1 MTTDSPAEHVN
12 SAAARLFSWL
22 SDQALPLWSRKGVD
36 WQNGG
41 FVEQLTQSGA
51 VIADVRRARLV
62 ARQIFAFKSAGDL
75 GWSGPV
81 DVLVDHGVKALLE
94 RHLTADDDV
103 VPRFIPATGQGE
115 GAFDLY
121 DQAFVLFGLA
131 HGFAQSGDPEL
142 ENKALAILS
151 RMRAGYG
158 LPGGGFA
165 EHRPAQAPLKA
176 NPHMHLFEAALAWI
190 ELSAAAEWRELASE
204 IADLSLARFIDPAN
218 GSLHEY
224 FDVDWSVLAG
234 SDDVVEPGHQAEWAW
249 LLLRFNAV
257 RSTTGLVEAAVRLFQ
272 IAEEKGLDRSQNRLI
287 NELDADLRP
296 RDRRLRLWPQ
306 TERIKALILLREGER
321 DEDRRN
327 ELAGRI
333 AAAVEALLGYFQH
346 PVAGAWW
353 EHFDAAGQPI
363 VEPARAS
370 SLYHIMGA
378 ANELA
383 RVTRVRLD

>member
-1 MTTDSPAEHVN
+1 
-12 SAAARLFSWL
+12 
-22 SDQALPLWSRKGVD
+22 
-36 WQNGG
+36 
-41 FVEQLTQSGA
+41 
-51 VIADVRRARLV
+51 
-62 ARQIFAFKSAGDL
+62 
-75 GWSGPV
+75 
-81 DVLVDHGVKALLE
+81 
-94 RHLTADDDV
+94 
-103 VPRFIPATGQGE
+103 
-115 GAFDLY
+115 
-121 DQAFVLFGLA
+121 
-131 HGFAQSGDPEL
+131 
-142 ENKALAILS
+142 
-151 RMRAGYG
+151 
-158 LPGGGFA
+158 
-165 EHRPAQAPLKA
+165 
-176 NPHMHLFEAALAWI
+176 
-190 ELSAAAEWRELASE
+190 
-204 IADLSLARFIDPAN
+204 
-218 GSLHEY
+218 
-224 FDVDWSVLAG
+224 
-234 SDDVVEPGHQAEWAW
+234 
-249 LLLRFNAV
+249 
-257 RSTTGLVEAAVRLFQ
+257 
-272 IAEEKGLDRSQNRLI
+272 LI